1 MGICNFLVRTCSDD
15 SLPLEPYLD
24 EILNSIF
31 QHVAVHNDA
40 QLEENYRASANP
52 TVMRLRNEVCRCFL
66 AASQRFADRLVYYLL
81 HKMQSV
87 NDSTKLG
94 AIDLIRHLLNS
105 AECSM
110 EDKRALIVMG
120 LKPLLRDEGLSVK
133 AKMSMCQ
140 LCIALADHGYV
151 HSDSGGDNVIFFLTS
166 NLIADIDAATVC

>member
-1 MGICNFLVRTCSDD
+1 
-15 SLPLEPYLD
+15 
-24 EILNSIF
+24 
-31 QHVAVHNDA
+31 
-40 QLEENYRASANP
+40 
-52 TVMRLRNEVCRCFL
+52 MRLRNEVCRCFL

-120 LKPLLRDEGLSVK
+120 LKPLLRDEGFIIISCCSTK
-133 AKMSMCQ
+133 TNNSIIISCCSTKTNNNKTNNNIIISCCSTKTYNSAKNNNS
-140 LCIALADHGYV
+140 IIINKNFG
-151 HSDSGGDNVIFFLTS
+151 
-166 NLIADIDAATVC
+166 